1 MSTQTSNPEK
11 TQLIIISG
19 RSGSGKTTALQ
30 ALEDIG
36 FYCVDNL
43 PAQLIPELVRS
54 LINSN
59 QHGIQAIAVGID
71 ARNVPEQLPQLPQII
86 DSLRKLNVSTKIVY
100 LDSNDTVLLQRFSAT
115 RRKHP
120 LSDKEISL
128 AEAIEEEKKLL
139 LSISNIAD
147 LNIDTSLLNIH
158 KLREAIKK
166 SVGSSQHGLALQFVS
181 FGYKKGVPSD
191 ADFVYDVRCL
201 PNPHW
206 CPELRDLTGRDPE
219 VAEFLKKQETSTEML
234 EQIYNFLR
242 LWIPRF
248 EESNRAYLTV
258 AIGCTGGQHRS
269 VYISEG
275 LKSKFELERD
285 NVQIRHRELSL

>member
-1 MSTQTSNPEK
+1 MSTQASNPEK

-43 PAQLIPELVRS
+43 PAQLIPELVCS
-54 LINSN
+54 LISSK

-71 ARNVPEQLPQLPQII
+71 ARNVPEQLSQLPRII
-86 DSLRKLNVSTKIVY
+86 DSLRKLDVSTKIVY

-120 LSDKEISL
+120 LSDKEVSL

-206 CPELRDLTGRDPE
+206 CPELRDLTGRDSE
-219 VAEFLKKQETSTEML
+219 VVKFLKKQETSTEML

>member
-1 MSTQTSNPEK
+1 MTTQAASSEL

-43 PAQLIPELVRS
+43 PAQLIPELTHS

-59 QHGIQAIAVGID
+59 QHGIQSIAVGID
-71 ARNVPEQLPQLPQII
+71 ARNVPEQLTQLPQII
-86 DSLRKLNVSTKIVY
+86 DSLKKLNISTQVVY
-100 LDSNDTVLLQRFSAT
+100 LDSNDSVLLQRFSAT

-128 AEAIEEEKKLL
+128 AEAIEEEKSLL
-139 LSISNIAD
+139 LGISNIAD
-147 LNIDTSLLNIH
+147 LNIDTSQLNIH

-166 SVGSSQHGLALQFVS
+166 SVGLLQHGLALQFVS

-206 CPELRDLTGRDPE
+206 CPELRDLTGRDQQ
-219 VAEFLKKQETSTEML
+219 VVDFLESQESPTEIL
-234 EQIYNFLR
+234 EQIYNFLH

-275 LKSKFELERD
+275 LKLKFEKERD